1 MLGNIP
7 IAYLTYPHNR
17 DVIIVFKKSPFHWTR
32 KYPDKSLKELLE
44 LKHVK
49 LIGTSTVSKCPPK
62 YFPPFQL
69 GNQTKDTRENIFQGK
84 LEPLRK
90 KQVIEKY
97 FTQDELD
104 LVLGDS
110 LEKDSLDKNRPDQ
123 YWILNS
129 NILIHLPNQ

>member
-49 LIGTSTVSKCPPK
+49 LIGTSTVS
-62 YFPPFQL
+62 
-69 GNQTKDTRENIFQGK
+69 RENIFQGK

-110 LEKDSLDKNRPDQ
+110 LEKDSLDNNRPDQ

>member
-1 MLGNIP
+1 MLNSLVLLLYPNIP
-7 IAYLTYPHNR
+7 KI
-17 DVIIVFKKSPFHWTR
+17 
-32 KYPDKSLKELLE
+32 
-44 LKHVK
+44 
-49 LIGTSTVSKCPPK
+49 
-62 YFPPFQL
+62 FPPFSIGQPNK
-69 GNQTKDTRENIFQGK
+69 GIPEKIFFRGK

-90 KQVIEKY
+90 KQVIVKY

>member
-32 KYPDKSLKELLE
+32 KYPDKPLKALLE
-44 LKHVK
+44 LKHVT
-49 LIGTSTVSKCPPK
+49 LIGTSTVSKCPQNISPL
-62 YFPPFQL
+62 F
-69 GNQTKDTRENIFQGK
+69 NWATKQGIPEKIFFRGK

>member
-1 MLGNIP
+1 MLNS
-7 IAYLTYPHNR
+7 LVLLLYPN
-17 DVIIVFKKSPFHWTR
+17 V
-32 KYPDKSLKELLE
+32 
-44 LKHVK
+44 
-49 LIGTSTVSKCPPK
+49 PK
-62 YFPPFQL
+62 IFPPFQL
-69 GNQTKDTRENIFQGK
+69 GNQTRDTRENIFQGK

-90 KQVIEKY
+90 KQVLEKY

-110 LEKDSLDKNRPDQ
+110 LEKDSLDKNRPDR